1 MINKRVKNI
10 KTSST
15 VEMASKAIALKQQG
29 VELIDFSVGEP
40 DFPTAQHI
48 KDAAIDALKKNYTK
62 YTANNGMQ
70 ELRLAVSEKLS
81 NENHARYTPE
91 QILVSCGA
99 KHSLFNVMMA
109 LIEADDEVIIPSPY
123 WSSYKEI
130 THFARG
136 KAVLVETEEANGFHI
151 TADQLDQSI
160 TASTRLFILCN
171 PTNPTG
177 AGYSAD
183 QLKALANVLVDKD
196 IFIISD
202 EIYEKLFFD
211 NLQFV
216 SFASLSEEIKQ
227 RTVLING
234 LSKAYAMTGWRIG
247 YAAGPAEIISGAA
260 KIQSHSTSAAS
271 TISQYAALA
280 ALTGPQQ
287 EMKKMIAEF
296 QQRRDYLTD
305 QFRNIPGISC
315 NKPQGAFYIFPNI
328 SSFFG
333 KEYKGKVIKDS
344 YDFSAYLLEE
354 AKVVV
359 VPGAGFGANDFI
371 RISYSTSMD
380 NIKAGIARIKKALTL
395 L

>member
-344 YDFSAYLLEE
+344 YDLAAYLLEE